1 MSVQEQVIEKFKE
14 IRHLAVQNVPQ
25 TSDEESELEEVAAA
39 LWDDAKKVLDL
50 AKEIESLLGPKY
62 GCVEVGDFENL
73 WWKIGKYFFFVENA
87 LYWVSDLFGVHT
99 CKDYGSFNSQT
110 GRLVCSFIWF
120 GWPQRRIVGFIY

>member
-73 WWKIGKYFFFVENA
+73 WWKIGKIFF
-87 LYWVSDLFGVHT
+87 
-99 CKDYGSFNSQT
+99 C
-110 GRLVCSFIWF
+110 
-120 GWPQRRIVGFIY
+120 